1 MGFFHLYP
9 KLKATLRTSLHWLAP
24 TSLLWTN
31 SPFFF
36 KFYSNKCQ
44 LQSWYPTWQIGNP
57 AFSVLEKQEHQGKSG
72 QQAASQEE
80 KEQRRVKTKTNFSL
94 LLHMLTTSFTW
105 SFEGKKDLASQV
117 IHYMWSWLCG
127 YQNSLS
133 PSVLHWEPPHCFLG
147 LKMSSNLSCRTT
159 IIWNKK
165 GTCTNKIKFFLAF
178 NRYKS

>member
-72 QQAASQEE
+72 QQAALQEE

-94 LLHMLTTSFTW
+94 LLHMLTISFTW
-105 SFEGKKDLASQV
+105 SFEGKKRPCKSSDTLHVELAMWLSEFIISQCV
-117 IHYMWSWLCG
+117 TLKAS
-127 YQNSLS
+127 SLLLGFKNVFE
-133 PSVLHWEPPHCFLG
+133 PVL
-147 LKMSSNLSCRTT
+147 
-159 IIWNKK
+159 
-165 GTCTNKIKFFLAF
+165 
-178 NRYKS
+178 